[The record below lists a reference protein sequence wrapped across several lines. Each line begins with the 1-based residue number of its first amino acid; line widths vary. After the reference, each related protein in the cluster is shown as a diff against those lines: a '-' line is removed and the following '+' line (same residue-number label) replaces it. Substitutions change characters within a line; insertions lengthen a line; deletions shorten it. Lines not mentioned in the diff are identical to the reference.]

1 MPIVS
6 PSMGLAI
13 WNLQGDL
20 YNHDQLADNMAKIDF
35 HDHAPGRGQQI
46 GTEGIKDNSIT
57 AAKMATGANA
67 IQNGSIT
74 PAKFA
79 TLPATKV
86 YKSTVTTLLN
96 GSETTLTFD
105 SEHFDNA
112 NIHDTSTNTDRLTV
126 PENGLY
132 MITASIETNA
142 TPLTGVLRVAFYR
155 NGTTDV
161 LARSSMSP
169 NAVSHTLS
177 TFTRLVT
184 GDYVIA
190 RVLNTTGASVN
201 VLAGVAA
208 SEALNDFGMIWMA
221 P

>member
-13 WNLQGDL
+13 WNLPGDL
-20 YNHDQLADNMAKIDF
+20 YNHDQQADNMAKIDF

-79 TLPATKV
+79 TLPAAKA

-112 NIHDTSTNTDRLTV
+112 NLHDTSSNTDRLTA

-132 MITASIETNA
+132 TITASIETNA
-142 TPLTGVLRVAFYR
+142 TPLTGVLRIAFYR

-177 TFTRLVT
+177 TFTRLVA

-201 VLAGVAA
+201 VLAGAA
-208 SEALNDFGMIWMA
+208 VSEALNDFGMVWLA